1 MNDQFI
7 EAIKVQMQPEGRA
20 QHTAAMH
27 QHLRTLL
34 PNDVTLA
41 DLIAGWQVLAQPRN
55 DTNSAVLHRRQT
67 CAELAAIAASLTSGQ
82 GHLTDAVKTWQA
94 WLDASQRSTN
104 PRLATM
110 TKTFARELGE
120 LQSVQ

>member
-41 DLIAGWQVLAQPRN
+41 DLVAGWQVLAKGRN
-55 DTNSAVLHRRQT
+55 NTNSAVLHRRQT
-67 CAELAAIAASLTSGQ
+67 CGELAAIGAPLTSEQ
-82 GHLTDAVKTWQA
+82 GHLTSAVKIWQA
-94 WLDASQRSTN
+94 WLDASQRSTD

-110 TKTFARELGE
+110 AKTFARELME
-120 LQSVQ
+120 LQSVR